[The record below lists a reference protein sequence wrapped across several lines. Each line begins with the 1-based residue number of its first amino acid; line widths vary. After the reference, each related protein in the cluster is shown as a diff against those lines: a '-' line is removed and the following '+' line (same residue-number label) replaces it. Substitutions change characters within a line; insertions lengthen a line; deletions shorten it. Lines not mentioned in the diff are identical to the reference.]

1 MDIEG
6 SEYKI
11 LDKLIKNINEIK
23 NIKYIF
29 LEFHSRLMVKNK
41 KKKYQ
46 IIEKNI
52 IKNLELNNI
61 KYILWI

>member
-23 NIKYIF
+23 NIKRIF
-29 LEFHSRLMVKNK
+29 LEFHSRFMVKNK
-41 KKKYQ
+41 KKEYQ

-61 KYILWI
+61 KYTLWI

>member
-1 MDIEG
+1 MKL
-6 SEYKI
+6 KI
-11 LDKLIKNINEIK
+11 LNR
-23 NIKYIF
+23 F
-29 LEFHSRLMVKNK
+29 MVKNK

-61 KYILWI
+61 KYTLWI